1 MKFKNIILKML
12 NRKIL
17 LCCIKLFQSCPTLCD
32 PMNCIAFQAPLAVGL
47 SRQEHQTELP
57 FPLLGDLP
65 DPRTELESPL
75 SPVGR
80 QILYR

>member
-47 SRQEHQTELP
+47 SRQEYWSG
-57 FPLLGDLP
+57 LLCPPPEDLP
-65 DPRTELESPL
+65 NSGTEDHLL
-75 SPVGR
+75 HCR
-80 QILYR
+80 QILYH